1 MAEAK
6 EGRGLGRALGFGR
19 SSSDGAESSTEGS
32 GVGIV
37 IADSVSDSGNSG
49 SSMNTAPMAMNGA
62 SSNGASK
69 ASENG
74 EAKGGVRVQSVPL
87 KRPAVSMADKFP
99 GEDRADEAPIPRSRL
114 GRSKGTEPRRSAPR
128 VRRARLKVVNI
139 DPWSVMKVSFLFSV
153 AFGLV
158 LLVAVAL
165 LWAALDFMGFFSSV
179 GSTITDVSGDSNSA
193 GFDVVAFFS
202 LPRVMGMAT
211 VLALINTLMI
221 TALATLATYM
231 YNLSTD
237 LVGGVEV
244 TLAEEE

>member
-1 MAEAK
+1 MGEAK

-19 SSSDGAESSTEGS
+19 GASTEEAENGA
-32 GVGIV
+32 GIGIV
-37 IADSVSDSGNSG
+37 IADSVSDTANGSANGSAPLFNG
-49 SSMNTAPMAMNGA
+49 SSAEAEANG
-62 SSNGASK
+62 SNGKSA
-69 ASENG
+69 
-74 EAKGGVRVQSVPL
+74 VRVQSVPL
-87 KRPAVSMADKFP
+87 KRPAVSMAEKFP
-99 GEDRADEAPIPRSRL
+99 AEAKDEAPIPRSRL
-114 GRSKGTEPRRSAPR
+114 GRSKGAEPRRSAPR

-165 LWAALDFMGFFSSV
+165 LWSVLDFMGFFSSV
-179 GSTITDVSGDSNSA
+179 GSTITDVSGDANTA
-193 GFDVVAFFS
+193 GFDVVSFFS

-237 LVGGVEV
+237 MVGGVEV

>member
-1 MAEAK
+1 MGEAK
-6 EGRGLGRALGFGR
+6 EGRGLGRAFGLGR
-19 SSSDGAESSTEGS
+19 SASSDDEAPEQSGA
-32 GVGIV
+32 VGIV
-37 IADSVSDSGNSG
+37 IADSVSDGDD
-49 SSMNTAPMAMNGA
+49 AEQPVPAMNGA
-62 SSNGASK
+62 KSSDSSSESNGK
-69 ASENG
+69 A
-74 EAKGGVRVQSVPL
+74 GVRVQSVPL
-87 KRPAVSMADKFP
+87 KRPAVSMAEKFP
-99 GEDRADEAPIPRSRL
+99 TSSEPADDAPIPRSRL
-114 GRSKGTEPRRSAPR
+114 GRSKGAEPRRTAPR

-153 AFGLV
+153 ALGLV

-165 LWAALDFMGFFSSV
+165 LWSVLDFMGVFESV
-179 GSTITDVSGDSNSA
+179 GSTITDVSGDSNST

>member
-1 MAEAK
+1 MGEAK
-6 EGRGLGRALGFGR
+6 EGRGLGRAFGLGR
-19 SSSDGAESSTEGS
+19 NASADSAEEAPETSGA
-32 GVGIV
+32 VGIV
-37 IADSVSDSGNSG
+37 IADSVSDGANG
-49 SSMNTAPMAMNGA
+49 APVPAMNGA
-62 SSNGASK
+62 KDSGAS
-69 ASENG
+69 SETNG
-74 EAKGGVRVQSVPL
+74 KSGVRVQTVPL
-87 KRPAVSMADKFP
+87 KRPSAPMGEKFP
-99 GEDRADEAPIPRSRL
+99 AEEKKDDAPIPRSRL
-114 GRSKGTEPRRSAPR
+114 GRSKGAEPRRSAPR

-165 LWAALDFMGFFSSV
+165 LWSVLDFMGVFASV
-179 GSTITDVSGDSNSA
+179 GSTITDVSGDTNST

>member
-1 MAEAK
+1 MGEAK
-6 EGRGLGRALGFGR
+6 EGRGLGRAFGLGR
-19 SSSDGAESSTEGS
+19 NASSDGAEEASEQS
-32 GVGIV
+32 GAVGIV
-37 IADSVSDSGNSG
+37 IADSVSDG
-49 SSMNTAPMAMNGA
+49 SNGSAPVPAMNGA
-62 SSNGASK
+62 KSSDSSSESNGK
-69 ASENG
+69 A
-74 EAKGGVRVQSVPL
+74 GVRVQSVPL
-87 KRPAVSMADKFP
+87 KRPAVSMAEKFP
-99 GEDRADEAPIPRSRL
+99 SEERSDDAPIPRSRL
-114 GRSKGTEPRRSAPR
+114 GRSKGAEPRRSAPR

-165 LWAALDFMGFFSSV
+165 LWSVLDFMGVFASV
-179 GSTITDVSGDSNSA
+179 GSTITDVSGDSNST
-193 GFDVVAFFS
+193 GFDVVSFFS

>member
-1 MAEAK
+1 MGEAK
-6 EGRGLGRALGFGR
+6 EGRGLGRAFGLGRGA
-19 SSSDGAESSTEGS
+19 SSENAEQAPEKSGS

-37 IADSVSDSGNSG
+37 IADSVSDGANGAPVPAYNGAKSSESSGSNGSSSGN
-49 SSMNTAPMAMNGA
+49 
-62 SSNGASK
+62 
-69 ASENG
+69 
-74 EAKGGVRVQSVPL
+74 VRVQSVPL
-87 KRPAVSMADKFP
+87 KRPSVSMTDKYPTEEKAD
-99 GEDRADEAPIPRSRL
+99 DAPIPRSRL
-114 GRSKGTEPRRSAPR
+114 GRSKGAEPRRSAPR

-165 LWAALDFMGFFSSV
+165 LWTVLDIMGVFASV
-179 GSTITDVSGDSNSA
+179 GSTITDVSGDQNSA

>member
-1 MAEAK
+1 MGEAK

-19 SSSDGAESSTEGS
+19 GASTEEAENGA
-32 GVGIV
+32 GIGIV
-37 IADSVSDSGNSG
+37 IADSVSDAANGSAPSYMG
-49 SSMNTAPMAMNGA
+49 SSSTESSAEANG
-62 SSNGASK
+62 SNGKTA
-69 ASENG
+69 
-74 EAKGGVRVQSVPL
+74 VRVQSVPL

-99 GEDRADEAPIPRSRL
+99 AEAKDEAPIPRSRL
-114 GRSKGTEPRRSAPR
+114 GRSKGAEPRRSAPR

-165 LWAALDFMGFFSSV
+165 LWSVLDFMGFFDSV
-179 GSTITDVSGDSNSA
+179 GSTITDVSGDSASA

-237 LVGGVEV
+237 MVGGVEV